1 MSGNKT
7 GTRIIVSVAAI
18 PFIGLAAYFGGLFF
32 LIFVLGIALISFFE
46 FSTLVRNKGTNPNLF
61 FGLASVVLILLNVY
75 FEWLDFYIL
84 ILLISFILLIVEL
97 YRDNNSAI
105 LNLGSTFLG
114 IFYIGVFSASLL
126 SIRELFNFSNQLYEQ
141 GGLLIIALFVTIWIC
156 DSAAFFLGTA
166 FGKHKLFPRVSPKKS
181 WEGAIAGFI
190 FSILTMIAAHFI
202 LLDFLS
208 LVDSFIIGT
217 IVGTVGQIGDL
228 IESLIKRDANVKDS
242 SALIPGH
249 GGVFDRFDSLLFS
262 APAVYVYLIYTI
274 QL

>member
-18 PFIGLAAYFGGLFF
+18 PFIGLAAYFGGILF

-46 FSTLVRNKGTNPNLF
+46 FSILVKSKGTNPNLI
-61 FGLASVVLILLNVY
+61 FGLTSVVLILLNVY

-262 APAVYVYLIYTI
+262 APVVYVYLIYTM

>member
-18 PFIGLAAYFGGLFF
+18 PFIGLAAYFGGILF

-46 FSTLVRNKGTNPNLF
+46 FSILVKSKGTNPNLI
-61 FGLASVVLILLNVY
+61 FGLTSVVLILLNVY
-75 FEWLDFYIL
+75 FDWLDFYIL

-262 APAVYVYLIYTI
+262 APAVYVYLIYTM

>member
-7 GTRIIVSVAAI
+7 GTRIIVSIAAI
-18 PFIGLAAYFGGLFF
+18 PFIGLAAYFGGLLF

-46 FSTLVRNKGTNPNLF
+46 FSTLVKSKGTKPNII
-61 FGLASVVLILLNVY
+61 FGLGSVALILLNIY
-75 FEWLDFYIL
+75 FDWLDLYIL
-84 ILLISFILLIVEL
+84 ILLISIILLIGEL

-105 LNLGSTFLG
+105 LNLGTTFLG
-114 IFYIGVFSASLL
+114 IFYIGLFSASLL

-190 FSILTMIAAHFI
+190 FAILTMIAAHFI
-202 LLDFLS
+202 ILDFLT
-208 LVDSFIIGT
+208 LVDTLIIGA
-217 IVGTVGQIGDL
+217 IVGTIGQIGDL
-228 IESLIKRDANVKDS
+228 VESLIKRDAKVKDS

-262 APAVYVYLIYTI
+262 APVVYIYLVYTM

>member
-18 PFIGLAAYFGGLFF
+18 PFIGLAAYFGGLLF

-46 FSTLVRNKGTNPNLF
+46 FSILVKSKGTNPNLI
-61 FGLASVVLILLNVY
+61 FGLTSVVLILLNVY

-262 APAVYVYLIYTI
+262 APVVYVYLIYTM

>member
-18 PFIGLAAYFGGLFF
+18 PFIGLAAYFGGILF

-46 FSTLVRNKGTNPNLF
+46 FSILVKSKGTNPNLI
-61 FGLASVVLILLNVY
+61 FGLTSVVLILLNVY

-262 APAVYVYLIYTI
+262 APAVYVYLIYTM

>member
-18 PFIGLAAYFGGLFF
+18 PFIGLAAYFGGILF

-46 FSTLVRNKGTNPNLF
+46 FSILVKSKGTNPNLI
-61 FGLASVVLILLNVY
+61 FGLTSVVLILLNVY

-190 FSILTMIAAHFI
+190 FAILTMIAAHFI

-262 APAVYVYLIYTI
+262 APAVYVYLIYTM